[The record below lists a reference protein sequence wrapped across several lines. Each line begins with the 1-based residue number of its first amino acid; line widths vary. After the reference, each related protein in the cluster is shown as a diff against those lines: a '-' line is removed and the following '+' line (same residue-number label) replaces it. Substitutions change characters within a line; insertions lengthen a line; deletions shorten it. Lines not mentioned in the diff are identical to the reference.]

1 MFTHMR
7 IARPVI
13 NLEKAF
19 LMYSQG
25 LGLKKIADFSDH
37 QGFSGIMLGRE
48 DLPWHI
54 EFTVCHHH
62 PVQPLQTNE
71 DLIVLYYPDKAE
83 WEQTCGRMRSA
94 GFTPVSSFNPY
105 WEVNGRTFMDDNG
118 YRVVIQNQAW
128 G

>member
-37 QGFSGIMLGRE
+37 QGFSGIMLGQE

-62 PVQPLQTNE
+62 PIQPRQTNE

-83 WEQTCGRMRSA
+83 WEATCGRMRSA

-105 WEVNGRTFMDDNG
+105 WEVIGRTFVDDNG